1 MMKAYPEYKATGES
15 FLGDIPNHWVLTKNK
30 FLAKYTKGKNPSELH
45 DDPIAGTLPYLA
57 MDFLRGKNNA
67 PKYAFLT
74 NSTYLVENEQPLI
87 IWDGSNAGEFVS
99 GRRGI
104 LSSTMA
110 AAVLSKIISP
120 KFYNYLSIVIEKEM
134 RRSTI
139 GMGIPH
145 VDGSE
150 LNNLPLAMPDSIYE
164 QNVIASY
171 LDVEVGSIDNL
182 ITEKQNFIK
191 LLSEKRQALI
201 SHVVTKG
208 LNPNVPMKDSGVEW
222 IGEIPAHWKVS
233 PIKHYISSVKSGTSV
248 NAGNVP
254 ASENEIGVLKT
265 SCVSSGEFNFK
276 QNKTVISEDLDRVTC
291 KVEPGALIV
300 SRMNT
305 PELVG
310 AAGYVRE
317 CPDNIY
323 LPDRLWQ
330 LNAIENLEN
339 EYIHFWTQSPSYRT
353 QVNLCCIGTSDS
365 MQNLSQEKFKNF
377 YIAIPPIEEQIKLIE
392 EVNKQSVLLEKIKS
406 ETINSIKLLKEHRT
420 ALISAAV
427 TGKIDVREKA

>member
-1 MMKAYPEYKATGES
+1 MMKAYPEYKES
-15 FLGDIPNHWVLTKNK
+15 GINWIGDIPNHFNLVKMKYLCDIQTGEKDTVDADPEADYDFYVRSKKIYKISSYSFDCKAVLMPGDGDVGNIFHYVDGKFDFHQRVYMMNNFANTDSRFFYYYLSGLFIRVAKDGSAKTTVDSLRLPTLKNFWFTLPSLLEQENIAK
-30 FLAKYTKGKNPSELH
+30 FL
-45 DDPIAGTLPYLA
+45 
-57 MDFLRGKNNA
+57 
-67 PKYAFLT
+67 
-74 NSTYLVENEQPLI
+74 
-87 IWDGSNAGEFVS
+87 
-99 GRRGI
+99 
-104 LSSTMA
+104 
-110 AAVLSKIISP
+110 
-120 KFYNYLSIVIEKEM
+120 
-134 RRSTI
+134 
-139 GMGIPH
+139 
-145 VDGSE
+145 
-150 LNNLPLAMPDSIYE
+150 
-164 QNVIASY
+164 
-171 LDVEVGSIDNL
+171 DVNTSRIDNL
-182 ITEKQNFIK
+182 IAEKENFIK

-222 IGEIPAHWKVS
+222 IGEIPEHWEVS

-248 NAGNVP
+248 NAANVP

-265 SCVSSGEFNFK
+265 SCVSSGEFNYK

-291 KVEPGALIV
+291 KVESRSLIV

-392 EVNKQSVLLEKIKS
+392 EVNKQSFLLEKIKS
-406 ETINSIKLLKEHRT
+406 ETINSIELLKEHRT

-427 TGKIDVREKA
+427 TGKIDVREIA